1 MEGFLHI
8 NDMSWTRKL
17 KNSSDMLSKNE
28 TLDLVVSEVSGK
40 DKKINLSLK
49 NTKDDPWLN
58 IDDFYKVDQNINA
71 TVLHIL
77 EKGIIFI
84 TSDEFECILPMS
96 KVKDKTYFNLGESY
110 DLTISE
116 INDSN
121 RRIVLSYEVSNDDS
135 QNIDNDDAES
145 ENTDNVDDSSEDNSK
160 E

>member
-1 MEGFLHI
+1 M
-8 NDMSWTRKL
+8 KL
-17 KNSSDMLSKNE
+17 
-28 TLDLVVSEVSGK
+28 LDLVVSEVSAK

-58 IDDFYKVDQNINA
+58 IDDFYKVNQNINA
-71 TVLHIL
+71 KVLHIL

-84 TSDEFECILPMS
+84 TSDEFECILPIMS